1 MKKLV
6 AVAAMIAAV
15 GFGAGVA
22 SAQKVADTGMQG
34 LDPASGKAPKQVV
47 VMFHGYTQNGMA
59 MKPLAQELAKRLPD
73 AAFIFND
80 GPMTAQGGRSWYV
93 LRGEDKDNTRGA
105 VKQIAVDT
113 VNKASDV
120 LKVPHD
126 QIVTVGFSQGG
137 GVAFDAGTCVTGD
150 VKAVVSLAG
159 IIANGD
165 CAAEKGGKTPS
176 VLIVH
181 NDADP
186 LVGADRIK
194 AFQDKL
200 TAGGYTSKL
209 EEVAGE
215 AHWPSP
221 DGIQKA
227 MDFIVAQLGG

>member
-1 MKKLV
+1 MRKLV
-6 AVAAMIAAV
+6 AAVAMVAAV
-15 GFGAGVA
+15 GLGAGAA

-47 VMFHGYTQNGMA
+47 VMFHGYTQTGMA

-80 GPMTAQGGRSWYV
+80 GPMTVQGGRSWYV
-93 LRGEDKDNTRGA
+93 LRGEDTDNTRGA
-105 VKQIAVDT
+105 VKKVAVDT
-113 VNKASDV
+113 VNKASDI

-126 QIVTVGFSQGG
+126 RIVTIGFSQGG

-159 IIANGD
+159 IVANGD
-165 CAAEKGGKTPS
+165 CASEKGGKTPS

-181 NDADP
+181 NDKDP

-200 TAGGYTSKL
+200 IAGGYTSKL

-227 MDFIVAQLGG
+227 VDFIAAQLGG

>member
-1 MKKLV
+1 MRKLV
-6 AVAAMIAAV
+6 AAVAMVAAV
-15 GFGAGVA
+15 GLGAGTA

-47 VMFHGYTQNGMA
+47 VMFHGYTQTGMA

-80 GPMTAQGGRSWYV
+80 GPMTVQGGRSWYV

-105 VKQIAVDT
+105 VKKVAVDT
-113 VNKASDV
+113 VNKASDI

-126 QIVTVGFSQGG
+126 SIVTVGFSQGG

-159 IIANGD
+159 IVANGD
-165 CAAEKGGKTPS
+165 CAAEKGGKAPS

-181 NDADP
+181 NDEDP

-200 TAGGYTSKL
+200 IVGGYTSKL

-227 MDFIVAQLGG
+227 ADFIVAQLGG

>member
-6 AVAAMIAAV
+6 AMAAMAAAV
-15 GFGAGVA
+15 GLGAGA
-22 SAQKVADTGMQG
+22 AHAQKVADTGMQG
-34 LDPASGKAPKQVV
+34 LDPASGKVPKQIV

-80 GPMTAQGGRSWYV
+80 GPMAAQSGRSWYV

-126 QIVTVGFSQGG
+126 KIITVGFSQGG
-137 GVAFDAGTCVTGD
+137 GVAFDAGTCVKGD

-165 CAAEKGGKTPS
+165 CAAEIDGKTPN

-209 EEVAGE
+209 EEVKGE

-227 MDFIVAQLGG
+227 EDFIVAQLGG

>member
-1 MKKLV
+1 MLKLL
-6 AVAAMIAAV
+6 AMAALAV
-15 GFGAGVA
+15 GIGAGA
-22 SAQKVADTGMQG
+22 AGAQTVADIGMSG
-34 LDPASGKAPKQVV
+34 SDPRSGKAPKQAVIF
-47 VMFHGYTQNGMA
+47 FHGYTQRGSA
-59 MKPLAQELAKRLPD
+59 MKSLADTLAKRLPD

-80 GPMTAQGGRSWYV
+80 GPMTAQGGKSWYV

-126 QIVTVGFSQGG
+126 RIVTVGFSQGG
-137 GVAFDAGTCVTGD
+137 GVAFDAGTCVKGD

-165 CAAEKGGKTPS
+165 CAAEVDGKTPA

-200 TAGGYTSKL
+200 TEGGYTSKL
-209 EEVAGE
+209 DEVKGE

-221 DGIQKA
+221 DGVQKA
-227 MDFIVAQLGG
+227 VDFIVAQLGG